1 MINRKSSHILSRRM
15 VSESSTWS
23 QSERR
28 HTTPRTRWQKYFA
41 IFWTQN
47 VPTFCQTCNSLTTIP
62 GGQPGGC
69 RDALPDQPG
78 RHGRRRQEAKVC
90 RQHGR
95 CQERD
100 TFRFHFVLSV
110 FPWLD
115 SMQLCHAKSPDRV
128 GNAKNVGSLLPL
140 DNFHINSAPRWW
152 FSTTRRK
159 RWFSSSLARLQSLGL
174 GWSGI
179 RWCSF

>member
-1 MINRKSSHILSRRM
+1 MINRKSSHILFRRM

-41 IFWTQN
+41 FFWTQN
-47 VPTFCQTCNSLTTIP
+47 VPIFSQTCNSLMTTP

-128 GNAKNVGSLLPL
+128 GNVKKWWHLCSHRIIFTSFLLPG
-140 DNFHINSAPRWW
+140 DDF
-152 FSTTRRK
+152 RRRGAK
-159 RWFSSSLARLQSLGL
+159 DGSRVHLPDSSPWG
-174 GWSGI
+174 
-179 RWCSF
+179 